1 MRRLVGLPYMIKGT
15 QLPAEPA
22 SSLEDVVALLK
33 KTNITGL
40 VIASYIIPAFALW
53 PMVFKP
59 F

>member
-1 MRRLVGLPYMIKGT
+1 MIKGT

-22 SSLEDVVALLK
+22 SSPEDVGALLK

-40 VIASYIIPAFALW
+40 VIAGYIIPAFALG